1 AEELARPEPG
11 DFLAPSGHA
20 GLALHDDE
28 ELGAGAPLGD
38 QHLPGVDPHVL
49 RPPRNQLEVLLR
61 EGREEGDVGQMV
73 ADGIAPQ
80 PSHGGNL
87 LRGSTTSPVW
97 PGTGRRRPP
106 EVTRCWFLWSRLHR
120 LSGRK
125 VRQQGID
132 GFAASLPKLT

>member
-1 AEELARPEPG
+1 R
-11 DFLAPSGHA
+11 
-20 GLALHDDE
+20 
-28 ELGAGAPLGD
+28 GAGAPLGRPP
-38 QHLPGVDPHVL
+38 LPGVAPPAPG
-49 RPPRNQLEVLLR
+49 PPRNQLEVLLR

-73 ADGIAPQ
+73 DERIAAQ

-87 LRGSTTSPVW
+87 LRVSTTSPVW

-106 EVTRCWFLWSRLHR
+106 EVTPCWFLWHRLHR

-125 VRQQGID
+125 VRQRGID